1 MQTPELTACQSH
13 ADEFERA
20 AELALRQNQPLF
32 AKELASHANY
42 LRGQAEQRLELSR
55 PRDCSKEDLQQT
67 PSVGIDPTDAH
78 TSNGSQGN
86 TNG

>member
-42 LRGQAEQRLELSR
+42 LRGQAEQMQAGTFPPQGLF
-55 PRDCSKEDLQQT
+55 K
-67 PSVGIDPTDAH
+67 GGPT
-78 TSNGSQGN
+78 
-86 TNG
+86 TNPERWN